1 MKLTPKDIVEI
12 KCALS
17 RNVPKAQIARI
28 FKVSDVHICRI
39 ADNKVEW
46 CANIGNAPTWNLH
59 DTVNEVL

>member
-1 MKLTPKDIVEI
+1 MKLTQKDIVEI

-39 ADNKVEW
+39 ADNKVPMWE
-46 CANIGNAPTWNLH
+46 NVGNAPTWNLH
-59 DTVNEVL
+59 DTVCEVI

>member
-17 RNVPKAQIARI
+17 RNVPQSRIAKI
-28 FKVSDVHICRI
+28 FKIHKNTVWKI
-39 ADNKVEW
+39 ANDEVPMWINV
-46 CANIGNAPTWNLH
+46 GNAPTWNLH